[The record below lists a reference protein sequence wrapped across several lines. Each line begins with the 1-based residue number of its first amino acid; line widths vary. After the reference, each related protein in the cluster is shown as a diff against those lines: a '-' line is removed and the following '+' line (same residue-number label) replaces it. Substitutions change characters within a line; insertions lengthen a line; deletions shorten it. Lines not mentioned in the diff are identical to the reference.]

1 MRDEIAAKAE
11 QRTALQ
17 KERPPTAD
25 AKQGDAEKIETIRT
39 VLGEIARKEDEAET
53 VNRISENVRLFKEQ
67 KEHPLPPERTG
78 IRSKKHRRTAKN
90 ASSRHHKAGASG
102 KKKQSLLRGVLP
114 RRGDRKSEIVRKT
127 VFWLSTCVFVG
138 CMIWMGVELTNR
150 YETQKKYDDI
160 SQQYGNSSSTTT
172 TQEVAATEA
181 PTEAVTEEEPTYSLL
196 PGAENLL
203 QLSEDVVGYITIPDT
218 VVDYPLM
225 QNTEDDEGEEYF
237 LSHDFYGNDS
247 HLGSIFLDFRCSFDA
262 VGADGHLSAPNSD
275 NLIVY
280 GHNMLD
286 ESMFG
291 SLRRYQTDD
300 SYYEQHPLILLNS
313 NYEEYVYKIYGY
325 FIADAVDTSDTRFEY
340 WNEIN
345 FADETAFYDY
355 VNEVKRRTLRL
366 TNVDVRY
373 GDSLLTLSTC
383 NGTFDNARLVICAR
397 RLRDGEDAYEGTT
410 GSTLNSNIK
419 WPTVYYNWNN
429 DTYDPNAEFVPYGET
444 D

>member
-1 MRDEIAAKAE
+1 
-11 QRTALQ
+11 
-17 KERPPTAD
+17 
-25 AKQGDAEKIETIRT
+25 
-39 VLGEIARKEDEAET
+39 
-53 VNRISENVRLFKEQ
+53 
-67 KEHPLPPERTG
+67 
-78 IRSKKHRRTAKN
+78 
-90 ASSRHHKAGASG
+90 
-102 KKKQSLLRGVLP
+102 
-114 RRGDRKSEIVRKT
+114 
-127 VFWLSTCVFVG
+127 
-138 CMIWMGVELTNR
+138 
-150 YETQKKYDDI
+150 
-160 SQQYGNSSSTTT
+160 
-172 TQEVAATEA
+172 
-181 PTEAVTEEEPTYSLL
+181 
-196 PGAENLL
+196 
-203 QLSEDVVGYITIPDT
+203 
-218 VVDYPLM
+218 
-225 QNTEDDEGEEYF
+225 
-237 LSHDFYGNDS
+237 
-247 HLGSIFLDFRCSFDA
+247 
-262 VGADGHLSAPNSD
+262 
-275 NLIVY
+275 
-280 GHNMLD
+280 MLD

-366 TNVDVRY
+366 T
-373 GDSLLTLSTC
+373 C